1 MTMADIHVLSQVRDG
16 RSASHADVDAMAR
29 GLEVRGVTV
38 SPPRIRV
45 SVYGSDPILRA
56 GVIGQLRPRP
66 EVLLFTDS
74 DSDSDAADV
83 AVVTSDG
90 VDEQTLGTL
99 RRLRAHQRRI
109 VLVAGHLDDAA
120 LVAAVEHGVAG
131 VLRRPDATP
140 DRLITAIR
148 AAAAGHGSLPPD
160 VLGRLLTHVGALQRD
175 ILGPCGQVFVG
186 LNPREVEVLRLAAD
200 GRTNNEIAEA
210 LSYAPRTIKG
220 ILHDITSRYHLRNRA
235 HAVAY
240 ALRNGLI

>member
-1 MTMADIHVLSQVRDG
+1 MPTNTPPTRIPISV
-16 RSASHADVDAMAR
+16 HA
-29 GLEVRGVTV
+29 
-38 SPPRIRV
+38 
-45 SVYGSDPILRA
+45 SDPILRA

-66 EVLLFTDS
+66 EVLLLTDS
-74 DSDSDAADV
+74 DSDVADV
-83 AVVTSDG
+83 AIVTSDG

-148 AAAAGHGSLPPD
+148 AAVAGHGSLPPD

-175 ILGPCGQVFVG
+175 VLGPRGQVFVG

-200 GRTNNEIAEA
+200 GRTNDEIAEA
-210 LSYAPRTIKG
+210 LYLAPRTIKG
-220 ILHDITSRYHLRNRA
+220 ILHDVTSRYHLRNRA